1 MAMPDVLKP
10 EQVRVAVEVMKEYLA
25 APQNPDGSTPEH
37 VQAARDVRRVEIIDG
52 TLKPL
57 LRSYLRGDTPLAE
70 FKTKVDGVNKRH
82 EYWGFK
88 GIKGQMF
95 FNMLVNVAEDP
106 AECDHELKAALTL
119 PTSEEIASSRMR
131 TFAAYVKRLGE
142 RWEETGGSKAGRPK
156 PGSVPFFVSYFWQ
169 VEDREVW
176 PVYYT
181 NSVQTMQDLN
191 LWQPTSEPGADYLA
205 YKWVHEQLAREFS
218 RESGRPFD
226 LYWVEHVF
234 WFKGGNPYGGSKPLK
249 VDEATG
255 GGATGAERLSTG
267 GVAKLAVQ
275 RREAGHDGPITSAD
289 RVAIERLPEGFVPP
303 VISALERMAYNEPD
317 MQRAAEASGISLER
331 AFEKSVNAAFTD
343 LGYDAK
349 LLGQGKGRVPD
360 GQAMD
365 QDDSYAILWDAKIRT
380 NGYGIGTDD
389 RTIKEY
395 ITLFAR
401 DLKRRRGL
409 RNIYYLIISGE
420 FSGDHDDTVRMIK
433 METDVSEVCLVEA
446 AALVE
451 IVDARLRAPLQV
463 SLGPDGVQ
471 RLLAVSGIVTP
482 EIVRENLV
490 GL

>member
-1 MAMPDVLKP
+1 MSDVLKP
-10 EQVRVAVEVMKEYLA
+10 EQVRVAVEVMKQYLA
-25 APQNPDGSTPEH
+25 APPNPDGSTPEK
-37 VQAARDVRRVEIIDG
+37 VQGERDVRRVEVIDG

-57 LRSYLRGDTPLAE
+57 LRSYLRGDTPLDE
-70 FKTKVDGVNKRH
+70 FKTKVDSVNKRN

-106 AECDHELKAALTL
+106 AECDHELKAALAV
-119 PTSEEIASSRMR
+119 PNSEEIAASRMR

-169 VEDREVW
+169 VENRDVW

-191 LWQPTSEPGADYLA
+191 LWQPVNDPGLDYLA
-205 YKWVHEQLAREFS
+205 YKSIHEQLAKEFT

-249 VDEATG
+249 SEGSTAGNGTEPG
-255 GGATGAERLSTG
+255 RLSTG
-267 GVAKLAVQ
+267 DVAKLAVQ
-275 RREAGHDGPITSAD
+275 RRGPSPDNVDPLPD
-289 RVAIERLPEGFVPP
+289 RPSVERLPEGFVPP

-331 AFEKSVNAAFTD
+331 AFEKSVNAAFTV

-360 GQAMD
+360 GQALN
-365 QDDSYAILWDAKIRT
+365 QDDSYAILWDAKIRA

-409 RNIYYLIISGE
+409 RNIYYLIVSGE

-451 IVDARLRAPLQV
+451 MVDARLRAPLQV

-471 RLLAVSGIVTP
+471 RLLAVSGIITP